1 MKHNALLDPLI
12 SVVLGY
18 TLKPVCDV
26 EANQLIANVFI
37 DTYPLLFS
45 LSSIKNIILKYNHF
59 PFRNRKKEYV
69 MCPFINYAFSFSV
82 VFFSSPLIKLYLVPR
97 SSGPALFHFL

>member
-26 EANQLIANVFI
+26 EANQLIANVFL
-37 DTYPLLFS
+37 DTDPLLFS
-45 LSSIKNIILKYNHF
+45 LSSIKNITLKYNYF
-59 PFRNRKKEYV
+59 PFRNRKKEYA